1 MRRLREDHGDWE
13 VIASF
18 RSKPFCVGSLEDVE
32 EDLIDLMNSNETAFR
47 QIVNYLRDVG
57 YPVNSDD
64 CDADDYAEWFTREL
78 YDEFTL
84 ENEDELEFGYFNF
97 KMKVFHTYRESMSRN
112 ESFRIRRKKS
122 IKEYIDNSDTIE
134 FLENAFEKLRYHS
147 KNLNKTQYYLFSIAY
162 DSFQE
167 YRNGEGTERDIYK
180 KCREFA
186 EYCQTHNKNL
196 TKMQDSLVDDILS
209 NT

>member
-1 MRRLREDHGDWE
+1 MIFREGFQNEDFVAFYNGNKFYTGPLDSNFTEALYRLISLRALAFGDIVE
-13 VIASF
+13 YLESIGVSDVNIDDTFDVASTF
-18 RSKPFCVGSLEDVE
+18 SKALFYD
-32 EDLIDLMNSNETAFR
+32 
-47 QIVNYLRDVG
+47 
-57 YPVNSDD
+57 
-64 CDADDYAEWFTREL
+64 DADGEDYWNFYGFEIFPEYEL
-78 YDEFTL
+78 S
-84 ENEDELEFGYFNF
+84 
-97 KMKVFHTYRESMSRN
+97 ESM
-112 ESFRIRRKKS
+112 RRKKS

-167 YRNGEGTERDIYK
+167 YRNGNGTERDIYK